1 MCNFLDEYPGAIFI
15 KCVNLPPFHWNN
27 ISDIPTVARSD
38 VEMTGRIWF
47 IHTTFVDDKNWK
59 IEYIVIM

>member
-38 VEMTGRIWF
+38 VEMTGRI
-47 IHTTFVDDKNWK
+47 
-59 IEYIVIM
+59 